1 ISISKLIRIR
11 YKLYILAIL
20 KGKNLS
26 SLSMSVFWDWS
37 IAYMDCMALTLICLL
52 VNILKEL
59 TLTGKIY
66 LMRCKNNII
75 LRKRIVFICYLCFYT
90 KPKSSAVFN
99 ERVKIFKPV
108 L

>member
-1 ISISKLIRIR
+1 ILLFFFSFLVMYFFFNIVYLSSDFSFISISKLIRIR

-20 KGKNLS
+20 KDKNLS

-75 LRKRIVFICYLCFYT
+75 
-90 KPKSSAVFN
+90 
-99 ERVKIFKPV
+99 
-108 L
+108 